1 MGRFLNGISLSRR
14 FRVWGP
20 SVCQGLAEISTFLFC
35 DHLQNRCK
43 ASQRA
48 LESTDSES
56 VPGGKKVSSAFE

>member
-1 MGRFLNGISLSRR
+1 M
-14 FRVWGP
+14 
-20 SVCQGLAEISTFLFC
+20 CQELAEISTFLFC